1 LEKYVSCVKKYFR
14 NIGPPYIR
22 WFFIPFLLIKSGFFD
37 TAKKT
42 LCQAKKKVKKFYFAF
57 SVIFCLCFCYQ
68 TCIGILFVV
77 FEKFFS
83 ARKNIFFLKSNLD
96 IYINVQK

>member
-1 LEKYVSCVKKYFR
+1 MVFYTVFINKK
-14 NIGPPYIR
+14 
-22 WFFIPFLLIKSGFFD
+22 WFFD

-42 LCQAKKKVKKFYFAF
+42 LCQANKKFILHF